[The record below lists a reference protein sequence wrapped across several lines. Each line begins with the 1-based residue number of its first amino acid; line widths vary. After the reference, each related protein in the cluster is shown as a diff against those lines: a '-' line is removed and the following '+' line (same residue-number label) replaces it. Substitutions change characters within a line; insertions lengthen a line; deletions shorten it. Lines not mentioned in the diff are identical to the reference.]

1 MAETLQKAMTSGRFD
16 TVFTEVE
23 HQEFINQS
31 SHSQIR
37 LFYLSSIED
46 RAFDTTGLVK
56 LLRRNLGHYFFS
68 RGEISQFEKDDDVP
82 SIGLEA
88 ASGLRNLDYSRV
100 FEEIMICYLLEDR
113 LNAPKLLSKPEIMS
127 VSGKHEGISDC
138 IHILPL
144 DETDTAIKFQMIFG
158 SGKVQGFIEEAL
170 DDVFRKIVAINNSKR
185 DEKALV
191 ESTIFTK
198 RFDQQTEEYLTQLL
212 TPTKGGNCHKR
223 TVGDNA
229 YGVFIGYS
237 LGLATEDRSSDQFL
251 SAIDIKMEQDIR
263 HFSPLIRK
271 KIEDAGLN
279 QTPFYF
285 FFIPLN
291 DAEIEKNSIVEAIL
305 R

>member
-1 MAETLQKAMTSGRFD
+1 MVETLKKAIPSGGFD

-23 HQEFINQS
+23 HQESVNQS

-46 RAFDTTGLVK
+46 RSFDTTGLVR

-68 RGEISQFEKDDDVP
+68 RGEINQFEKDDDVP

-88 ASGLRNLDYSRV
+88 ASRLRSLDYSRI

-113 LNAPKLLSKPEIMS
+113 LNAPKLLSRPEIIS
-127 VSGKHEGISDC
+127 VSGKYEGISDC
-138 IHILPL
+138 IHLLPIE
-144 DETDTAIKFQMIFG
+144 ETATAIKFQMIFG
-158 SGKVQGFIEEAL
+158 SAKVQGFIEEAL
-170 DDVFRKIVAINNSKR
+170 DDVFQKIITISSSKR
-185 DEKALV
+185 NEKALV

-212 TPTKGGNCHKR
+212 TPAKGGNPHKR

-237 LGLATEDRSSDQFL
+237 LGLATENRSSDQFL
-251 SAIDIKMEQDIR
+251 FAIDKKMEQDIQ
-263 HFSPLIRK
+263 HFAPLIRK
-271 KIEDAGLN
+271 KIEDVGLS
-279 QTPFYF
+279 QSPFYF

-291 DAEIEKNSIVEAIL
+291 DAETEKRSIVEAIL